1 MRTCYI
7 GLGANIGRPHEAIE
21 AAIAAIDRESGLRV
35 CARSGLYRSAPVD
48 AQGPDF
54 LNAVIQIE
62 SSLTPT
68 DLLAILQRIER
79 EAGRDRPYPN
89 APRTLDLDLLL
100 VDDLEL
106 ETPALTLPHPRMH
119 RRAFVLQP
127 LLDIAPDLHIPGK
140 GAARKL
146 IASCS
151 DQRIAAAGA
160 IGQTDRSENAFNHRP
175 NDAST
180 PADRA
185 P

>member
-1 MRTCYI
+1 VSTCYI
-7 GLGANIGRPHEAIE
+7 GLGANVGQPREAIE
-21 AAIAAIDRESGLRV
+21 SAIAAIDREPGLRV
-35 CARSGLYRSAPVD
+35 CARSGLYRSEPVG

-68 DLLAILQRIER
+68 ELLTVLQRIEH

-100 VDDLEL
+100 VDELEL
-106 ETPALTLPHPRMH
+106 ETPKLTLPHPRMH

-127 LLDIAPDLHIPGK
+127 LLDIAPDVQIPGK
-140 GAARKL
+140 GDTRKL
-146 IASCS
+146 LAACS
-151 DQRIAAAGA
+151 DQRMAAAGA
-160 IGQTDRSENAFNHRP
+160 IGPTDPSAGAPRQVP
-175 NDAST
+175 NDIAKT
-180 PADRA
+180 LYRA